1 MQIWHRSPAERTGRP
16 KLGQPDLGDVNTA
29 TVSPKTLTFTTEN
42 WNEGQTVTVTGVPDS
57 DSVHEH
63 LLVLAK
69 VSIASGA
76 DTDDPYR
83 NPERVNGV
91 WVTI

>member
-1 MQIWHRSPAERTGRP
+1 M
-16 KLGQPDLGDVNTA
+16 
-29 TVSPKTLTFTTEN
+29 
-42 WNEGQTVTVTGVPDS
+42 TVTGVPDS